1 MSNTKNIATLSL
13 LQLLSEGKLDA
24 SRGQFYD
31 NQCFVV
37 TEPLKGEMEEGA
49 RLFRYPT
56 RLDCFAILLCRK
68 GKFTVTCN
76 LQQMTILP
84 DTVLYAQPGIIV
96 QVTDFHECQT
106 SVVLFSETFLHKIN
120 LSLQNL
126 LPHIG
131 TLNQLYT
138 LQLGPKAFDY
148 LWRQVGMVA
157 ESISLPQKLSY
168 YHEVVRNSIRAL
180 GYSVISRLI
189 QDLEKQNV
197 NRGYTIHNHEEEL
210 FRRFIQLVGKY
221 YRTERRINFYA
232 EQMHLTPK
240 YLSAV
245 IRHASGHSPTEW
257 ITRSVLLEAKNLLHY
272 SNMSVQEV
280 TFALHFPNQS
290 FFGRWFK
297 TQTGL
302 SPKAYRESK

>member
-1 MSNTKNIATLSL
+1 MSNTTNIATLSL

-31 NQCFVV
+31 DQCFVA
-37 TEPLKGEMEEGA
+37 TDSQKEDMEEGK

-68 GKFTVTCN
+68 GEFTVTCN
-76 LQQMTILP
+76 LQQTTILP
-84 DTVLYAQPGIIV
+84 GTVVYAQPGIIV

-106 SVVLFSETFLHKIN
+106 SVVLFSETFLHQIN

-138 LQLGPKAFDY
+138 LQLRPKAFDY

-189 QDLEKQNV
+189 QDLEKQNES
-197 NRGYTIHNHEEEL
+197 RGYTIHNHEEEM
-210 FRRFIQLVGKY
+210 FRRFIQLVGRH
-221 YRTERRINFYA
+221 YRTERRISFYA
-232 EQMHLTPK
+232 ERMNLTPK
-240 YLSAV
+240 YLSSV

-272 SNMSVQEV
+272 SNMSVQEIS
-280 TFALHFPNQS
+280 FALHFPNQS

-297 TQTGL
+297 GQTGL
-302 SPKAYRESK
+302 SPKAYRENK